1 MQSTGSKSAEK
12 TTSRKGGQSHEPREE
27 SLRRKKKVMQIIR
40 NFEKDRSDVHSNPL
54 RTPATNNLIGNTN
67 QHNNLDIETNNI
79 VIQPQGLA
87 I

>member
-1 MQSTGSKSAEK
+1 
-12 TTSRKGGQSHEPREE
+12 
-27 SLRRKKKVMQIIR
+27 MQIIR

-67 QHNNLDIETNNI
+67 LHNNLDIETNNI
-79 VIQPQGLA
+79 VIQPQGVA